1 MYMKEG
7 LDIICKLVF
16 VVIIDLLLML
26 EKVKVKVCSYFRYYF
41 YRNNKF
47 LVL

>member
-26 EKVKVKVCSYFRYYF
+26 EKVKVKVCC
-41 YRNNKF
+41 
-47 LVL
+47 